1 MKTANQLVFK
11 VLALGI
17 AVGLGG
23 GYVWKRQKS
32 AATPPPSAEVK
43 MLEGQEPPKQESEAM
58 LIPSSKTMILDSSI
72 APQLPIR
79 ELPKTLMPSSKS
91 GAFIMDPPG
100 TTEPTPPTVE
110 QRKLLL
116 SGSKSAILIEP
127 EPATKPQ
134 AQEQKKP

>member
-1 MKTANQLVFK
+1 MKPVNPLWFK
-11 VLALGI
+11 VLAVGI

-32 AATPPPSAEVK
+32 AAPPPPSVEVKAVEDRGRPREGAEVLL
-43 MLEGQEPPKQESEAM
+43 MPG
-58 LIPSSKTMILDSSI
+58 SKSYIFDSSI
-72 APQLPIR
+72 PQHQQIQ
-79 ELPKTLMPSSKS
+79 LPKTLMPSSKS
-91 GAFIMDPPG
+91 GAFVVDPPG

-116 SGSKSAILIEP
+116 SGSKSTILIEP
-127 EPATKPQ
+127 EPEPKPE

>member
-32 AATPPPSAEVK
+32 AATPPPPPLEVK
-43 MLEGQEPPKQESEAM
+43 AAEAQEPPKADSEVM
-58 LIPSSKTMILDSSI
+58 LMPSSKTIILDTPIS
-72 APQLPIR
+72 PQPLIR
-79 ELPKTLMPSSKS
+79 DPKTLMPSSKS
-91 GAFIMDPPG
+91 GAFILDPPG

-116 SGSKSAILIEP
+116 SGSKSGILIEP
-127 EPATKPQ
+127 EPETKLQ
-134 AQEQKKP
+134 TQEQKKP